1 MTARRVVVCE
11 VQVPFVRGGAEALVR
26 ELVRQLRA
34 RGHAVD
40 RVSLP
45 FKWYP
50 KDEILSHAAAWRL
63 LDLSSSNGQPI
74 DAVIATK
81 FPSYFVRHPA
91 KVTWLIHQYRAAYE
105 LCGTEYSDFT
115 HTEAD
120 VGLRDRLITLD
131 REMLGESQRLYTISR
146 LTAARL
152 EKYNGIAAEPLYHPS
167 RLAPRLHGGPSDG
180 YVLSVGRIESI
191 KRVDLAVRAMRHV
204 DPPLRLVVVGEGTQ
218 LDQIR
223 RLTEELGLAD
233 RVEFT
238 GAVSDE
244 RLVELYAG
252 AASVVYV
259 PYDEDYGYVTLESFL
274 ARKPLVTTR
283 DSGGPLEFVED
294 GVSGLVTEP
303 TPEALADAVNRLQAN
318 PLLGAALSDAAYERA
333 RGVTWD
339 GVIDKLLS
347 HL

>member
-1 MTARRVVVCE
+1 
-11 VQVPFVRGGAEALVR
+11 
-26 ELVRQLRA
+26 
-34 RGHAVD
+34 
-40 RVSLP
+40 
-45 FKWYP
+45 
-50 KDEILSHAAAWRL
+50 
-63 LDLSSSNGQPI
+63 
-74 DAVIATK
+74 
-81 FPSYFVRHPA
+81 
-91 KVTWLIHQYRAAYE
+91 
-105 LCGTEYSDFT
+105 
-115 HTEAD
+115 
-120 VGLRDRLITLD
+120 
-131 REMLGESQRLYTISR
+131 
-146 LTAARL
+146 
-152 EKYNGIAAEPLYHPS
+152 
-167 RLAPRLHGGPSDG
+167 
-180 YVLSVGRIESI
+180 
-191 KRVDLAVRAMRHV
+191 MRYV
-204 DPPLRLVVVGEGTQ
+204 DPPLRLLVVGEGTQ
-218 LDQIR
+218 LGHMR

-233 RVEFT
+233 RVEFA
-238 GAVSDE
+238 GAVSDD

-303 TPEALADAVNRLQAN
+303 APEAIADAVNRLQAN